1 LPTISC
7 DDVDAT
13 TAAGT
18 CQGSATFAITA
29 IDSNPDAQPTTS
41 CDYVDGALFDEGDT
55 AVECKATDSAGQ
67 ESTCFGALVLFAN

>member
-7 DDVDAT
+7 SNVVAS

-18 CQGSATFAITA
+18 CQGGATFATTA

-41 CDYVDGALFDEGDT
+41 CDHVDGALFDEGDT

-67 ESTCFGALVLFAN
+67 ESTCFGALGLFAN

>member
-7 DDVDAT
+7 DDVVAT

-29 IDSNPDAQPTTS
+29 SDSNPDAAPTTS
-41 CDYVDGALFDEGDT
+41 CDYVDGALFDAGDT
-55 AVECKATDSAGQ
+55 IVECKAVDSANQ
-67 ESTCFGALVLFAN
+67 ESKRFLHCELN